1 MGGQGGG
8 VRAVGEPEVGVGY
21 CRGLESRK
29 EELRAGTE
37 NVAAIVG
44 MAAALEENVRH
55 MTANHQHLIYLEQI
69 ILYALDASGIDYLR
83 NGTAPQV
90 PGNMSLSFKGME
102 GEMLLHRLDLKGIEV
117 STGSACNSEKTEV
130 SYVLKSIGLDEAYA
144 LGTIRIS
151 LGRYNT
157 RRTLYHKQ
165 TQRSSP

>member
-1 MGGQGGG
+1 M
-8 VRAVGEPEVGVGY
+8 AAY
-21 CRGLESRK
+21 YGL
-29 EELRAGTE
+29 
-37 NVAAIVG
+37 AAIL
-44 MAAALEENVRH
+44 ASSRSFLCCLASAFLALI
-55 MTANHQHLIYLEQI
+55 ASGCL
-69 ILYALDASGIDYLR
+69 AASGIDYLR

-90 PGNMSLSFKGME
+90 LGNMSLSFNGME

-157 RRTLYHKQ
+157 TEEAEAIARALVQICKERV
-165 TQRSSP
+165 